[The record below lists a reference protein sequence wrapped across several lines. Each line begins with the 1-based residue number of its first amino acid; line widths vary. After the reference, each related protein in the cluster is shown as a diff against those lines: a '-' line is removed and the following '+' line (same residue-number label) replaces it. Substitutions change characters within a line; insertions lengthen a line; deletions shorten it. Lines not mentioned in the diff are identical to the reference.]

1 MRPTKPIG
9 GLARASTASLLR
21 MLSERMLSECPQR
34 ALRMLEGTMRLLLIR
49 HAQTSANVLGQ
60 LDTAQPGPGLTAL
73 GKRQA
78 TAVAEA
84 LREQQIDGVFA
95 TTLVRTQLTAR
106 SFSAATV
113 IDGLHEIEAGDLEG
127 RSDRA
132 SARTYLET
140 AFAWGSGDLDVTMP
154 GATDGHAFFER
165 FDRGISTAASVG
177 TAVVFSHGAAIRVWT
192 AARAHNVPPIFAATH
207 YLENTG
213 VVEFDGSPEH
223 GWALISWAGAPVGGP
238 SLTDK
243 SAGDPIGDALDRA

>member
-1 MRPTKPIG
+1 
-9 GLARASTASLLR
+9 
-21 MLSERMLSECPQR
+21 
-34 ALRMLEGTMRLLLIR
+34 MRLLLIR
-49 HAQTSANVLGQ
+49 HGQTPANVLGL
-60 LDTAQPGPGLTAL
+60 LDTAHPGPGLTAL
-73 GKRQA
+73 GERQA
-78 TAVAEA
+78 NAVAEA
-84 LREQQIDGVFA
+84 LRTRTIDGVFA
-95 TTLVRTQLTAR
+95 STLVRTQLTALP
-106 SFSAATV
+106 FAPATV

-140 AFAWGSGDLDVTMP
+140 AFAWGSGNLDVTMP

-177 TAVVFSHGAAIRVWT
+177 AAVVFSHGAAIRVWT
-192 AARAHNVPPIFAATH
+192 AARARNVPPIFAGTH

-213 VVEFDGSPEH
+213 VVELDGSPEH

-238 SLTDK
+238 SLTDE